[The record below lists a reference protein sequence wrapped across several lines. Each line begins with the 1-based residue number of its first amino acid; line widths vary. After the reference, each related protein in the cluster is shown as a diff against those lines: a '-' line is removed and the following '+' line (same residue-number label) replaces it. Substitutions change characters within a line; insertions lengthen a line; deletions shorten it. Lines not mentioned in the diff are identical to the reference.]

1 MNNYLWIIYNII
13 SHIDNNNNN
22 MDNTNSNNTSNTNDN
37 CNDNDKHN
45 IVFKFGTLGHV
56 MWIPICSLSNHVKP
70 FLLRGPCLTIEPI
83 G

>member
-22 MDNTNSNNTSNTNDN
+22 MDNTNSNNNDN